1 VVDMLVGWCSWTSR
15 MTPKVECSKPS
26 VMVERVSVDGW
37 MVLGGG
43 MGYAFVWMET
53 LADSSWWHY
62 QGHL

>member
-1 VVDMLVGWCSWTSR
+1 

-62 QGHL
+62 QGLL